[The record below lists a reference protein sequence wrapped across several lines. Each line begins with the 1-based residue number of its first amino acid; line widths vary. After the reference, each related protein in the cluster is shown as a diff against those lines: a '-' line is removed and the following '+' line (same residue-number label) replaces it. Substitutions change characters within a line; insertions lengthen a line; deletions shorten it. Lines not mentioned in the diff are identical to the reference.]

1 MSKKLLTFVFTLLC
15 CALMAQNN
23 QESDLI
29 ADFHIPEVTASC
41 EDGGSIFDKIDS
53 LINYSEKFLGI
64 PYVYGGKS
72 PKGFDCSGYVSYIFR
87 HFNIYTPVRAMDYAH
102 FGEKVSKDCVQPGD
116 VICFKGRSLTS
127 SNIGHVGIVTAVDGD
142 EITFINAASSKGISF
157 AKTTNQYWSPRV
169 VGFRR
174 IF

>member
-1 MSKKLLTFVFTLLC
+1 MSRKLLTFVFILFSG
-15 CALMAQNN
+15 ALMAQNHEDAN
-23 QESDLI
+23 LI
-29 ADFHIPEVTASC
+29 ADIYIPEVTSSC
-41 EDGGSIFDKIDS
+41 EEGGSIFDKIDS
-53 LINYSEKFLGI
+53 LLNYSEKFLGI

-87 HFNIYTPVRAMDYAH
+87 HFNISTPVRAMDYAH

-116 VICFKGRSLTS
+116 VICFKGRSLS
-127 SNIGHVGIVTAVDGD
+127 SSYIGHVGIVTAVDGD
-142 EITFINAASSKGISF
+142 EITFINAASSKGISY
-157 AKTTNQYWSPRV
+157 AKTTNQYWAPRV